1 MVFNQISSLTSIK
14 KSAASKLA
22 LGSASIM
29 MMTVIGASGVV
40 AATSLSTAKPS
51 KAECANV
58 EHTSNY
64 GQCVKKW
71 AHDKDHGHTG
81 YGGDH
86 GHTGY
91 GGDHGH
97 EGSGNNNDVRTNVK
111 VDQRNSSHN
120 FASVVINYLFR

>member
-29 MMTVIGASGVV
+29 MMTVIGASGVAG
-40 AATSLSTAKPS
+40 AAPLTTPTATNATAS
-51 KAECANV
+51 A
-58 EHTSNY
+58 SQG
-64 GQCVKKW
+64 GQK
-71 AHDKDHGHTG
+71 DDHGGKHHTQHKNHGNHG
-81 YGGDH
+81 YGGD
-86 GHTGY
+86 
-91 GGDHGH
+91 DSN
-97 EGSGNNNDVRTNVK
+97 EGSGSNNDVRTNVK